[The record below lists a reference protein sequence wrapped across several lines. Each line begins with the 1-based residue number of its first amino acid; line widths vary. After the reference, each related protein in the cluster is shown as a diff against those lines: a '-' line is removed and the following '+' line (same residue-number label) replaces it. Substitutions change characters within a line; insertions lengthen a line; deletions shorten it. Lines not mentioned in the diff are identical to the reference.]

1 MMMASDA
8 GVLDKAAAAGTAS
21 ALASLVV
28 APLEVVKVST
38 ALALPLYEPGVAGN
52 FWSTGAELRA
62 YLRLC

>member
-1 MMMASDA
+1 MMASDA

-38 ALALPLYEPGVAGN
+38 ALALPAPEPRAASN
-52 FWSTGAELRA
+52 FGTLT
-62 YLRLC
+62 C